1 MSVQRFRSSALVA
14 ALVVGAVLL
23 PSSLQAQQIGDAE
36 RVNAAALTSLGS
48 ASAPVA
54 TPTPAADA
62 AVASGPRVAQAGIST
77 AVQGSPDELG
87 QPQRRERS
95 VGMGSNL
102 AMMGV
107 GAAAVVIG
115 LMVGG
120 DGGTILALGGGVIG
134 LVGLYRYLR

>member
-14 ALVVGAVLL
+14 ALIVGAVSL

-48 ASAPVA
+48 ATGPVA
-54 TPTPAADA
+54 TPTPTADA
-62 AVASGPRVAQAGIST
+62 AVASGPRVSQAGISN
-77 AVQGSPDELG
+77 AVQGGPQGFD
-87 QPQRRERS
+87 QPQRREPT

-107 GAAAVVIG
+107 GAAALVVG

-120 DGGTILALGGGVIG
+120 NGGPILALGGGVIG
-134 LVGLYRYLR
+134 LVGLYRFLR

>member
-1 MSVQRFRSSALVA
+1 MSVQRFRSSALVV
-14 ALVVGAVLL
+14 ALVVGAVLR

-36 RVNAAALTSLGS
+36 RVNAAALTSLVS
-48 ASAPVA
+48 ASAPVS
-54 TPTPAADA
+54 TPASDA
-62 AVASGPRVAQAGIST
+62 AVAGGPRVAQAGIST
-77 AVQGSPDELG
+77 AVQGSQHELG

-120 DGGTILALGGGVIG
+120 DGGTILALGGGVVG

>member
-1 MSVQRFRSSALVA
+1 MSEQRFRSSALVA

-36 RVNAAALTSLGS
+36 RVNAAALASLVS

-54 TPTPAADA
+54 TPASDA

-77 AVQGSPDELG
+77 AVQGSQHELG